1 MTSQKFSSYSRIL
14 IMVSI
19 SYLLFSNRTIN
30 PAENRFVSFFAFG
43 EGWHNYHHA
52 FPYDYKTAELGNYGL
67 NVTTALID
75 FFAWLGLAYDLKT
88 VPQKT
93 IHDRVKR
100 TGDGTH
106 SSTKSSVF

>member
-1 MTSQKFSSYSRIL
+1 
-14 IMVSI
+14 VI
-19 SYLLFSNRTIN
+19 SFFFTRNIS

-52 FPYDYKTAELGNYGL
+52 FPYDYKTSELGNYGL
-67 NVTTALID
+67 NFTTAIID

-88 VPQKT
+88 VSQKVVY
-93 IHDRVKR
+93 DRVHR

-106 SSTKSSVF
+106 PTKLDSNSEN

>member
-1 MTSQKFSSYSRIL
+1 
-14 IMVSI
+14 MVSI

-106 SSTKSSVF
+106 SSVIDHF